1 MGVEVGPGMSSLIW
15 LVTTKSDFAR
25 EEGTRLIA
33 YQNAALD
40 NGRGESR

>member
-1 MGVEVGPGMSSLIW
+1 MEVEFGPGILSLVW
-15 LVTTKSDFAR
+15 MVTTESGFAR

-40 NGRGESR
+40 NGGGG